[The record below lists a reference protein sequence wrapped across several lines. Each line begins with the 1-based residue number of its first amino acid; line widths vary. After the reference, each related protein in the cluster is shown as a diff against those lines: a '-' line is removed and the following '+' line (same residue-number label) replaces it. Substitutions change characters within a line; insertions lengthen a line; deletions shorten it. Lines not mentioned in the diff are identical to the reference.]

1 MDYLTNSL
9 IGQILKYLF
18 TYEFFLYPLINQVSL
33 VRKLEVLSLKFLFKE
48 CEVVL

>member
-1 MDYLTNSL
+1 MDSL

-18 TYEFFLYPLINQVSL
+18 TYEFFLDPLINQVSL

-48 CEVVL
+48 FEVVL